1 MLEIRDVVSAYGKV
15 VAVKGVS
22 LTVAAGQLVAIIGA
36 NGAGKS
42 TLLRTI
48 AGLRRASEGDIVFK
62 GSSINSASPRHVLSL
77 GIALCPE
84 GRCVFPH
91 LTVVENLLMGAYL
104 RTDRGSVAEDLEHVF
119 DDYPRL
125 AERRRHMAGTLS
137 GGEQQMLAISRALMS
152 RPELVMFDEPS
163 LGLAPNIAERTFE
176 LIRDVCQRG
185 MTVLMV
191 EQNAQ
196 AALAMCDWAYV
207 LESGSLALSGAGRDL
222 IDNPHV
228 RSAYLGGA
236 CES

>member
-1 MLEIRDVVSAYGKV
+1 MLEVRDVVCGYGNV
-15 VAVKGVS
+15 VVVKGVS
-22 LTVAAGQLVAIIGA
+22 LSVAAGQLVAIIGA

-48 AGLRRASEGDIVFK
+48 AGLQHALRGEILYK
-62 GSSINSASPRHVLSL
+62 GSPITNASPRQVLSR

-91 LTVVENLLMGAYL
+91 LTVIENLLMGAYL
-104 RTDRGSVAEDLEHVF
+104 RTDRDGVSTDLERVF
-119 DDYPRL
+119 DDFPRL
-125 AERRRHMAGTLS
+125 GERRRHLAGTLS

-176 LIRDVCQRG
+176 IIRQVCLSG
-185 MTVLMV
+185 MTVVMV

-196 AALAMCDWAYV
+196 AALEMCEWSFV
-207 LESGSLALSGAGRDL
+207 LESGSLVLSGSGRDL
-222 IDNPHV
+222 VENPHV
-228 RSAYLGGA
+228 RAAYLGGGR
-236 CES
+236 ES

>member
-1 MLEIRDVVSAYGKV
+1 VLEIRDVVSAYGKV

-62 GSSINSASPRHVLSL
+62 GSSINGASPRHVLSL

-176 LIRDVCQRG
+176 LIRDMCQRG

>member
-62 GSSINSASPRHVLSL
+62 GSSINGASPRHVLSL

>member
-1 MLEIRDVVSAYGKV
+1 VLEIRDVVSAYGKV

-62 GSSINSASPRHVLSL
+62 GSSINGASPRHVLSL